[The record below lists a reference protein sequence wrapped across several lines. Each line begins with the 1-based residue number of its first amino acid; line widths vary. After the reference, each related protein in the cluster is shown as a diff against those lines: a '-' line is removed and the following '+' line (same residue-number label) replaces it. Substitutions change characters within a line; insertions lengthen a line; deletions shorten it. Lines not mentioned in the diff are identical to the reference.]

1 MSLNKRYFDML
12 GAAYDV
18 PSEAGQFDAFLEA
31 AMTYFFAGSDSGDL
45 AEDVPRHDGDD
56 DMLETHAERI
66 SALVEAASRREAA
79 CAERFHAVLD
89 ISVRTGQVSGN
100 AAASQL
106 TGRNFPCALDDV
118 PLDPAALSEI
128 RRVMRAATFQAQ
140 DRIILASIETAQA
153 RACLALI
160 QRPKD
165 SEDVLHVSLSYV
177 DWSAGLMARLGEAF
191 GLTASETE
199 ILEGYLENLSQK
211 DIASQRGR
219 SLETVKGQS
228 KSILRKTGCA
238 RMSDVV
244 QLSASIAYLM
254 RQLPERETPP
264 SAELWQTPRRSLST
278 LPRPGGRE
286 LAWYKMGT
294 GSRPVLFI
302 HGYLQGPFL
311 TQAMLAGL
319 AAADIHFIAPS
330 RPGFGHTSPS
340 RSRTDFDR
348 TVVEDA
354 LALLDHLGVERISL
368 CIHQGG
374 SSHGFRIAGALG
386 DRVGELLVIGG
397 GVPIDESIHI
407 AHMDRQTRFAA
418 MATRHA
424 PSVMK
429 MAMSLGLPVY
439 KRRGTRA
446 FLAAQYARSEVD
458 LATLDDAELLR
469 VQAEGL
475 YHAVEQGAEAWLR
488 DGAAAMAD
496 WSEDLDAVTCP
507 QTWLQGA
514 DCTIIS
520 AHQVADHMA
529 HRPGVDF
536 HVIETCGSAILHT
549 QTALIC
555 RHLARLA

>member
-79 CAERFHAVLD
+79 FAERFHAVLD

-106 TGRNFPCALDDV
+106 TGRHFPCALDDV

-140 DRIILASIETAQA
+140 DRIILANIETGPS

-165 SEDVLHVSLSYV
+165 SGDLLHVSLSYI
-177 DWSAGLMARLGEAF
+177 DWSPALMTRLGEAF
-191 GLTASETE
+191 GLTSSETE
-199 ILEGYLENLSQK
+199 ILEAYLGNLSQK

-278 LPRPGGRE
+278 LSRPGGRE
-286 LAWYKMGT
+286 LAWYRMGT

-311 TQAMLAGL
+311 TQAMLARL
-319 AAADIHFIAPS
+319 AAFTSLRHRGRALAIQARASRARILTGQSLRTPSHSWTISASSGSACAFTRAAPPMVSGSPGRLAIAS
-330 RPGFGHTSPS
+330 ANCLSLAGGCRLMKASI
-340 RSRTDFDR
+340 SRTWTGR
-348 TVVEDA
+348 RG
-354 LALLDHLGVERISL
+354 LR
-368 CIHQGG
+368 
-374 SSHGFRIAGALG
+374 
-386 DRVGELLVIGG
+386 
-397 GVPIDESIHI
+397 PW
-407 AHMDRQTRFAA
+407 
-418 MATRHA
+418 RHA
-424 PSVMK
+424 TPH
-429 MAMSLGLPVY
+429 
-439 KRRGTRA
+439 
-446 FLAAQYARSEVD
+446 RS
-458 LATLDDAELLR
+458 
-469 VQAEGL
+469 
-475 YHAVEQGAEAWLR
+475 
-488 DGAAAMAD
+488 
-496 WSEDLDAVTCP
+496 
-507 QTWLQGA
+507 
-514 DCTIIS
+514 
-520 AHQVADHMA
+520 
-529 HRPGVDF
+529 
-536 HVIETCGSAILHT
+536 
-549 QTALIC
+549 
-555 RHLARLA
+555 